1 MLLKDR
7 AQGVMMGLA
16 LGDALGV
23 ITEGLSA
30 GDICSRLGFIK
41 DFNISAI
48 IDKLI
53 KEADDESSISA
64 LKQFIRQLPLP
75 GLYSDDTQQALVLA
89 DCLLQKNKIDPGYI
103 ASAYLEM
110 ALYPRD
116 NTFGLFR
123 GAGPGFKTAVS
134 NLQQGR
140 PYHECGVISAGN
152 GAAMRIAPLGIY
164 FHHDYDDLL
173 QAIIDASLLTHRDIR
188 GIAAAGLIAFT
199 IAYTIN
205 HNLSA
210 IDNEPF
216 LTELKIFIRSLEK
229 RLTLDYPLVVW
240 EDFTVDQISK
250 SVESLRHLL
259 DNSYDEA
266 VNKLDTQAAA
276 LSNDPECKHNHPFA
290 PGSVIF
296 SLYLFI
302 KLGHDP
308 VKTLLTAVNGGGDT
322 DTIAAMAGALCG
334 ALHGPHL
341 FPRDWQDQLV
351 NREQIYLRSQGLAG
365 ANYNPALIEDLF
377 ALEKKACQ
385 AMDDYRLQYQKIWQ
399 EKLGF

>member
-7 AQGVMMGLA
+7 AHGVMMGLA

-41 DFNISAI
+41 DFNTSAI

-53 KEADDESSISA
+53 QEADDESSLSA

-89 DCLLQKNKIDPGYI
+89 DCLLQKHKIDPAHI
-103 ASAYLEM
+103 ASAYLKM
-110 ALYPRD
+110 ALYPCD
-116 NTFGLFR
+116 NSFGLFR
-123 GAGPGFKTAVS
+123 GAGPGFKAAVS

-140 PYHECGVISAGN
+140 PGHECGVISAGN

-164 FHHDYDDLL
+164 FQHNYDDLM

-199 IAYTIN
+199 IAYIIN

-216 LTELKIFIRSLEK
+216 LTELNIFIRSLEK
-229 RLTLDYPLVVW
+229 RLTLDYPFVVW
-240 EDFTVDQISK
+240 
-250 SVESLRHLL
+250 
-259 DNSYDEA
+259 
-266 VNKLDTQAAA
+266 
-276 LSNDPECKHNHPFA
+276 
-290 PGSVIF
+290 
-296 SLYLFI
+296 
-302 KLGHDP
+302 
-308 VKTLLTAVNGGGDT
+308 
-322 DTIAAMAGALCG
+322 
-334 ALHGPHL
+334 
-341 FPRDWQDQLV
+341 
-351 NREQIYLRSQGLAG
+351 
-365 ANYNPALIEDLF
+365 
-377 ALEKKACQ
+377 
-385 AMDDYRLQYQKIWQ
+385 
-399 EKLGF
+399 